1 MNFGNEETNEEETK
15 QRMLSLDYGSAATA
29 AVNNVWL
36 HHSASAGHI
45 PPCNNNIE
53 AMSVDNSIPL
63 NTSPLSTS
71 SNGNATEM
79 RSSNDGD
86 AEGVWSPDIDQAFHE
101 ALQIYPP
108 CGRRKI
114 ILSDEGKMY
123 GRNELIARY
132 IKIRCGKSRTRKQVS
147 SHIQVLARKKQR
159 EEQSRIKT
167 QRDNNLP
174 ETSANSSSAST
185 TSSVS
190 NNPTAASVSATILP
204 LSNNCLQK
212 QIKKAESEELMGL
225 PSNTL
230 NIPSSPNNQIQN
242 VSLAVAASQQPLA
255 NLITSINRDQIASV
269 QAQVARAASAIS
281 QQNWPSLIVTNN
293 NNQHLMAGAQLYMAN
308 ASNPCSSVVASIPTA
323 FANGCQLNSNPSSSE
338 QIIFTTTP
346 SSAFTCATTINKMT
360 TIIASSSLVLN
371 GFTAYIEEQN
381 LIKNR
386 ERRDEMMEE
395 SNNNGKRIELVNI
408 PKNSVS
414 PLERISLELIQT
426 KYPPILQELFKRGPT
441 DAFFLAKCWANM
453 NFEINDEQNA
463 LFAVDSF
470 YESNVGRFDIIV
482 STKVCSFGN
491 EVVEKVE
498 IYSPINEEEEDIKTS
513 IIPQLWH
520 FRLEKSPMCEYMVR
534 FISELKKLQEPSL
547 MNSVLENFTVLQIVS
562 NKQSEETLMV
572 IAFIFEIC
580 EDEEDEIYTNI
591 YRLTE

>member
-1 MNFGNEETNEEETK
+1 MKK
-15 QRMLSLDYGSAATA
+15 QMRRRLNKECMLSLDYGSAATA
-29 AVNNVWL
+29 ANVWL

-53 AMSVDNSIPL
+53 AMDNSIPL
-63 NTSPLSTS
+63 NSSPLSTS
-71 SNGNATEM
+71 SNGNAAEM

-132 IKIRCGKSRTRKQVS
+132 IKLRCGKSRTRKQVS

-159 EEQSRIKT
+159 EEHSRIKT
-167 QRDNNLP
+167 QRDNTLP
-174 ETSANSSSAST
+174 ETNANSSSAST

-190 NNPTAASVSATILP
+190 NNHTTASVSATILP
-204 LSNNCLQK
+204 SSNNSPQQQK
-212 QIKKAESEELMGL
+212 QIKKAESEDLIIGHSL
-225 PSNTL
+225 PSSNSL
-230 NIPSSPNNQIQN
+230 NILPSSPNNNNNQIQN
-242 VSLAVAASQQPLA
+242 ISLAVAASQQPLA

-293 NNQHLMAGAQLYMAN
+293 NNNQHLMAGAQLYMA
-308 ASNPCSSVVASIPTA
+308 ASSNPCSSVVASIPAA
-323 FANGCQLNSNPSSSE
+323 FVSNGNCQLNTNSSSSE

-346 SSAFTCATTINKMT
+346 SSAFTCATTINTKMT
-360 TIIASSSLVLN
+360 TIASPNLILN

-386 ERRDEMMEE
+386 ERREEMMEE
-395 SNNNGKRIELVNI
+395 EGQQRIELFRI
-408 PKNSVS
+408 NSIK
-414 PLERISLELIQT
+414 IST
-426 KYPPILQELFKRGPT
+426 NLQELFKRGPS

-463 LFAVDSF
+463 LFAVDSY
-470 YESNVGRFDIIV
+470 YESNFGRFDIIV

-498 IYSPINEEEEDIKTS
+498 IYSPIEEDEDIKPS
-513 IIPQLWH
+513 SQLWH

-547 MNSVLENFTVLQIVS
+547 MNSVLENFTILQIVS

-572 IAFIFEIC
+572 IAFIFEVR
-580 EDEEDEIYTNI
+580 EDGEDEIYTNI

>member
-1 MNFGNEETNEEETK
+1 M
-15 QRMLSLDYGSAATA
+15 
-29 AVNNVWL
+29 
-36 HHSASAGHI
+36 
-45 PPCNNNIE
+45 
-53 AMSVDNSIPL
+53 DNSIPL
-63 NTSPLSTS
+63 NSSPLSTS
-71 SNGNATEM
+71 SNGNAAEM

-86 AEGVWSPDIDQAFHE
+86 AEG
-101 ALQIYPP
+101 IYPP

-132 IKIRCGKSRTRKQVS
+132 IKLRCGKSRTRKQVS

-159 EEQSRIKT
+159 EEHSRIKT
-167 QRDNNLP
+167 QRDNTLP
-174 ETSANSSSAST
+174 ETNANSSSAST

-190 NNPTAASVSATILP
+190 NNHTTASVSATILP
-204 LSNNCLQK
+204 SSN
-212 QIKKAESEELMGL
+212 
-225 PSNTL
+225 
-230 NIPSSPNNQIQN
+230 
-242 VSLAVAASQQPLA
+242 
-255 NLITSINRDQIASV
+255 NRDQIASV

-281 QQNWPSLIVTNN
+281 QQSWPSLIVTNNN
-293 NNQHLMAGAQLYMAN
+293 NNQHLMAGAQLYMA
-308 ASNPCSSVVASIPTA
+308 ASSNPCSSVVASIPAA
-323 FANGCQLNSNPSSSE
+323 FVSNGNCQLNTNSSSSE

-346 SSAFTCATTINKMT
+346 SSAFTCATTINTKMT
-360 TIIASSSLVLN
+360 TIASPNLVLN

-386 ERRDEMMEE
+386 ERREEMMEE
-395 SNNNGKRIELVNI
+395 ESNIGQQRIELVHI
-408 PKNSVS
+408 PKNSET
-414 PLERISLELIQT
+414 PFERISLELIQS
-426 KYPPILQELFKRGPT
+426 KYPPILQELFKRGPS

-463 LFAVDSF
+463 LFAVDSY
-470 YESNVGRFDIIV
+470 YESNFGRFDIIV

-498 IYSPINEEEEDIKTS
+498 IYSPIEEDEDIK
-513 IIPQLWH
+513 PPPLWH

-547 MNSVLENFTVLQIVS
+547 MNSVLENFTILQIVS

-572 IAFIFEIC
+572 VAFIFEVR
-580 EDEEDEIYTNI
+580 EDGEDEIYTNI